1 MNLLFISQR
10 VPFPPNKGEKIR
22 TYHQIKYLYEQ
33 EHDIS
38 ICCPIDAKEDLT
50 SIAAFK
56 SLYDITF
63 VTHSL
68 FYKPFRLLS
77 GLFNRKA
84 LSVANFYN
92 ANLQSLLEA
101 SLSSTHFDVIVC
113 TSSSM
118 AEYIFRSP
126 QLKKSHPQAG
136 TKPLLIMDFMDLDSD
151 KWAQYAADAR
161 WPMLWLYQRESR
173 LLANY
178 EQRIQK
184 EFDAGFFISQAEVDL
199 FDTQFGTR
207 DKIHVLGNGI
217 DGNYFRPNITAID
230 NKVPVFLFTGVMD
243 YKPNVDAIEWF
254 VEQVWQRVIDLYP
267 NARFIVAGMNPT
279 PSIVAL
285 GQTPGVEVTG
295 YVDDILPYYHESDYF
310 IAPLRIARGV
320 QNKILQAFACALP
333 VIATDMGAEGIK
345 YSDGQDILLANS
357 PEEFVTQIQLLESDS
372 ELKKRLI
379 GNAIELVRKEYSWE
393 GNLKVLDELLS
404 NLSKQRTDTASD
416 NES

>member
-1 MNLLFISQR
+1 LKTLFIAQR

-33 EHDIS
+33 GHEIS
-38 ICCPIDAKEDLT
+38 ICCPIDSNEDLT
-50 SIAAFK
+50 SIEAFK
-56 SLYDITF
+56 SLYDIAF

-92 ANLQSLLEA
+92 ARLQALLEESLA
-101 SLSSTHFDVIVC
+101 SNHYDAIVC

-118 AEYIFRSP
+118 AEYVFRSP
-126 QLKKSHPQAG
+126 QLKKLNAQDSA
-136 TKPLLIMDFMDLDSD
+136 KPLLVMDFMDLDSD
-151 KWAQYAADAR
+151 KWAQYATGAR
-161 WPMLWLYQRESR
+161 WPMRGLYQRESR

-178 EQRIQK
+178 EQRIQQA
-184 EFDAGFFISQAEVDL
+184 FDACFFISQAEVDL

-207 DKIHVLGNGI
+207 DKVHVLGNGI
-217 DGNYFRPNITAID
+217 DGNYFRPSATAID
-230 NKVPVFLFTGVMD
+230 NKAPVFLFTGVMD

-254 VEQVWQRVIDLYP
+254 VGQVWQRIIDLYP
-267 NARFIVAGMNPT
+267 GARFIVAGMNPG
-279 PSIVAL
+279 PNIVTL
-285 GQTPGVEVTG
+285 GQISGIEITG
-295 YVDDILPYYHESDYF
+295 FVDDILPYYHESDYF

-320 QNKILQAFACALP
+320 QNKILQAFACGLP

-357 PEEFVTQIQLLESDS
+357 PGEFVTQIQLLESDT
-372 ELKKRLI
+372 ELKHQLI
-379 GNAIELVRKEYSWE
+379 DNAIELVRKEYSWE
-393 GNLKVLDELLS
+393 GNLKVLDEILS
-404 NLSKQRTDTASD
+404 DLTQQPADTASD